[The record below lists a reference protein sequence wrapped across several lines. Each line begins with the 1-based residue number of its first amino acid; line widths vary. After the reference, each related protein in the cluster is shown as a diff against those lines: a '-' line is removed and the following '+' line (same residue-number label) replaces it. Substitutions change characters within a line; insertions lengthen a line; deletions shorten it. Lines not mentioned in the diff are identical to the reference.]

1 MYGDNPPVTFD
12 DSPLYTRG
20 PETDCHTSVSTGSQ

>member
-1 MYGDNPPVTFD
+1 MANGIIIIDNPPVSLTL

-20 PETDCHTSVSTGSQ
+20 PFILPSV